1 MSKPVLTG
9 DDLSFYLF
17 NNHYVY
23 VRATIWAPLVQSPK
37 ESWFLEDLFGA
48 SLNITPKESR
58 FHTKRSLIK
67 KIECIQHFYL
77 LLKRSLL
84 HAHQLT
90 TASCQNRLSWYHSSS
105 IHWASLG
112 VSFNMQYP
120 LRDGYRFSTNIKD
133 YWRKNMPCLLF
144 MAGSSSL

>member
-1 MSKPVLTG
+1 MTSVCICST
-9 DDLSFYLF
+9 
-17 NNHYVY
+17 
-23 VRATIWAPLVQSPK
+23 TICVCEGYNLGPLVQSPK
-37 ESWFLEDLFGA
+37 ESWFLEDLDGA

-67 KIECIQHFYL
+67 KIECIQHFWL

-84 HAHQLT
+84 HAHPVT
-90 TASCQNRLSWYHSSS
+90 TASCQNQLSWYHSTS

-112 VSFNMQYP
+112 HSFNMQYP

-133 YWRKNMPCLLF
+133 YWRTTCLV
-144 MAGSSSL
+144 SSSWLVLALCR